1 MWHVSSRSGVA
12 TLRTAIH
19 LLLTYLLT
27 EHFGETFGAPRL
39 LGPTATDPSLRDCRL
54 YVYVKCQRQCQS
66 KIFNVARIAELL
78 RSPRRRSTES
88 HNYVRERLTK
98 KERFKTLTED
108 GQR

>member
-54 YVYVKCQRQCQS
+54 YVYV
-66 KIFNVARIAELL
+66 NV
-78 RSPRRRSTES
+78 
-88 HNYVRERLTK
+88 NVNVNQKFLTWL
-98 KERFKTLTED
+98 E
-108 GQR
+108 